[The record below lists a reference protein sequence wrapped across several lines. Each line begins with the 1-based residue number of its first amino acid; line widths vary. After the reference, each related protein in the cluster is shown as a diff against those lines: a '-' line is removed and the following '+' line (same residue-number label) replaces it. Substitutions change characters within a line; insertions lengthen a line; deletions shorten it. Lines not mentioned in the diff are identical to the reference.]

1 MGRKE
6 HLSSNSEREIVAPE
20 RRRRA
25 RITLA
30 CCSGRS
36 FDCSQRTT
44 GCQSHADASQ
54 QSRWQQSFRGCR
66 MAHPLAGGLMRR
78 LLLLLAL
85 LFGMPGLAVG
95 ACSDLLKHDYTS
107 LQGKPVNLCEYAN
120 RPILVVNTASKCG
133 YTPQFEKLEAMNE
146 RYAPRGLVVVGFP
159 SNDFNRELG
168 TNKEIAEFC
177 KLTYFV
183 EFPMIE
189 KGSVKGPGAN
199 DFYKQ
204 LAAAAGTAPRW
215 NFHKYL
221 IAPDG
226 KTVLSFDTRVEPDAR
241 EITSKLQP
249 MLK

>member
-1 MGRKE
+1 MSVLEGK
-6 HLSSNSEREIVAPE
+6 
-20 RRRRA
+20 
-25 RITLA
+25 T
-30 CCSGRS
+30 
-36 FDCSQRTT
+36 
-44 GCQSHADASQ
+44 
-54 QSRWQQSFRGCR
+54 
-66 MAHPLAGGLMRR
+66 MATR
-78 LLLLLAL
+78 LLLLLVLSAL
-85 LFGMPGLAVG
+85 PALAS
-95 ACSDLLKHDYTS
+95 ACPTLLDHRYTS
-107 LQGKPVNLCEYAN
+107 LQGQPVNLCEFAG

-133 YTPQFEKLEAMNE
+133 YTPQFEKLEALHK
-146 RYAPRGLVVVGFP
+146 RYQARGLVVLGFP
-159 SNDFNRELG
+159 SNDFNQELA

-189 KGSVKGPGAN
+189 MGSVTGPAAN
-199 DFYKQ
+199 DFYKR

-241 EITSKLQP
+241 EIMSKLQP